1 MTNYFTYPY
10 AFCKAKCV
18 KAEDNPTFC
27 QNSTSNEET
36 TKFVIAERTYNLP
49 SFTKEELENEEWKT
63 INGFPNYMLSNLGRV
78 FSKLSYKILRPYI
91 SPSKKRHQCYT
102 CNITLRDGKTYDKH
116 GKLKPFTKNVHGLVK
131 EHFMTVPA
139 SLSNSKSVIV
149 VHKNNNPF
157 DCRVS
162 NLFITSMKN
171 RCSMPNQKDIVR
183 KVFIANDITISLME
197 DILNGDYPQLS
208 IYYIGDNIIIIQ
220 GENENSMRSVSEY
233 IRTYSGNFFAWSSC
247 YLAIYFY
254 NDTEMKHIQPLERYA
269 LSKMKSTKS

>member
-27 QNSTSNEET
+27 QNSISNEER

-49 SFTKEELENEEWKT
+49 SFTKEEFENEEWKT
-63 INGFPNYMLSNLGRV
+63 INGFPNYMVSNLGRV
-78 FSKLSYKILRPYI
+78 FSKYRYKILRPQC
-91 SPSKKRHQCYT
+91 SPSSRMNYAPSA
-102 CNITLRDGKTYDKH
+102 IVGIWDGYSLNAK
-116 GKLKPFTKNVHGLVK
+116 GKPKMVSKSISSLVK

-171 RCSMPNQKDIVR
+171 RCSMPKQKDIVR
-183 KVFIANDITISLME
+183 QVFLANDITISLME
-197 DILNGDYPQLS
+197 DILNGDFPQLS
-208 IYYIGDNIIIIQ
+208 IYYIGENIIIIQ
-220 GENENSMRSVSEY
+220 GENENAMKSISEY

-247 YLAIYFY
+247 YLTSYFY

-269 LSKMKSTKS
+269 LSKMKGTKS